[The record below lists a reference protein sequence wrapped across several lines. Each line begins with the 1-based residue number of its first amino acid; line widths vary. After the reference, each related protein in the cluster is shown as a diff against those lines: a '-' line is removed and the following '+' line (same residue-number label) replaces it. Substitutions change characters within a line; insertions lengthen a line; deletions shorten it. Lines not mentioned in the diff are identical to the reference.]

1 MTPPRLPAFGLLPCL
16 LLLTACASQ
25 PTAPVEPAAP
35 PVAPSPETVTRPFDR
50 DTLLELLVAE
60 FAAKR
65 ERPELTLGTYIK
77 VAERTRDPAVAERA
91 SGIARFM
98 APPSVALD
106 AALLWTEVDTGNPS
120 AHEAAATQLIR
131 ANRLD
136 EAMDHVEQL
145 LESNIELNF
154 DFLLNATRG
163 ASPETL
169 RSLTARFDALLK
181 KYPTNH
187 QLWFSRGLLRHEQD
201 ASAGMDD
208 IDESLRLEPRYVNA
222 IIAKSRLLE
231 EQDDMEEAE
240 TVLRNATLADPAN
253 KRFGLSLA
261 RLLLREKKLA
271 DAQDEFERLSRAFP
285 DDTDLTLSLAL
296 VAWENKAEEQAI
308 AQLEKLVDTERG
320 GEAHS
325 YLGRIATAQGRTREA
340 VEHFSLVPPGPQ
352 FNAARIQMAGLQA
365 QLKEYDALRETLSQ
379 ARQLSPK
386 DKLQFWLVESELLG
400 EAGEHETALKV
411 LDAAGRENPDEPN
424 IRYAHAML
432 LGQMG
437 KLERMETELRAI
449 LLKDPD
455 NTDALNA
462 LGYTLADQNRNLT
475 EAADLIGRAY
485 AKAPENP
492 AIIDSM
498 GWLKYRQGDLPG
510 AATLLRKAYASFPD
524 HEVAAHLGEVL
535 WVQGQRDEA
544 LKIWQDGLS
553 RHPTSTLIGIT
564 MKRLGASLP

>member
-1 MTPPRLPAFGLLPCL
+1 MTSPRLPAFRLLPCL

-25 PTAPVEPAAP
+25 PPAPAPTTVPAP
-35 PVAPSPETVTRPFDR
+35 PAREDTVIRPFDR
-50 DTLLELLVAE
+50 ETLLELLVAE

-98 APPSVALD
+98 APPAVALD
-106 AALLWTEVDTGNPS
+106 SALLWAEVDAGNPS

-136 EAMDHVEQL
+136 EAMDHIEQL
-145 LESNIELNF
+145 LASDIELNF
-154 DFLLNATRG
+154 DFLLGATRG
-163 ASPETL
+163 ASPDAL
-169 RSLTARFDALLK
+169 KSLTTRFDALLR
-181 KYPTNH
+181 KYPANH
-187 QLWFSRGLLRHEQD
+187 QLWLSRGLLRHEQD
-201 ASAGMDD
+201 AAAGMDD
-208 IDESLRLEPRYVNA
+208 IEESLRLEPRYVNA

-231 EQDDMEEAE
+231 ERGNTDEALAF
-240 TVLRNATLADPAN
+240 LRDATIADPTN

-261 RLLLREKKLA
+261 RLLLREKKL
-271 DAQDEFERLSRAFP
+271 DEAQGEFERLSREFP

-296 VAWENKAEEQAI
+296 VAWENKAEAQAI
-308 AQLEKLVDTERG
+308 EQLEKLVDTDRG

-340 VEHFSLVPPGPQ
+340 IEHFSLVPPGPQ

-365 QLKEYDALRETLSQ
+365 QLKEYDALRENLAQ
-379 ARQLSPK
+379 ARQLSPR
-386 DKLQFWLVESELLG
+386 DKTQFWLVESELLG
-400 EAGEHETALKV
+400 EAGQHEAALEA
-411 LDAAGRENPDEPN
+411 LEAAGRDSPAEAT

-437 KLERMETELRAI
+437 KLDRMEAELRAI
-449 LLKDPD
+449 LLKDPE

-462 LGYTLADQNRNLT
+462 LGYTLVDQNRNLA
-475 EAADLIGRAY
+475 EAEGMIKRAY

-492 AIIDSM
+492 AIIDSL
-498 GWLKYRQGDLPG
+498 GWLRYRQGDL
-510 AATLLRKAYASFPD
+510 AEALTLLRKAYASFPD

-535 WVQGQRDEA
+535 WVKGQRDEA
-544 LKIWQDGLS
+544 VKIWQDGLG
-553 RHPTSTLIGIT
+553 RHPGSTLIGIT